1 MRPREPQTGD
11 MLLVR
16 AYGTSLWVS
25 LVDQQPYNPF
35 EHLVTGSRLVYLGKS
50 TDYYVRVLTQ
60 SGKVGWVHRGN
71 LIGVAMPSRTE
82 LILRSLKHWWE
93 KRTAAWWQ
101 GER

>member
-1 MRPREPQTGD
+1 MFVVRP
-11 MLLVR
+11 
-16 AYGTSLWVS
+16 YGASLWVS
-25 LVDQQPYNPF
+25 LADPPAYNPL
-35 EHLVTGSRLVYLGKS
+35 EHLLTGSRLLYLGES
-50 TDYYVRVLTQ
+50 SVYYVRVLSQ